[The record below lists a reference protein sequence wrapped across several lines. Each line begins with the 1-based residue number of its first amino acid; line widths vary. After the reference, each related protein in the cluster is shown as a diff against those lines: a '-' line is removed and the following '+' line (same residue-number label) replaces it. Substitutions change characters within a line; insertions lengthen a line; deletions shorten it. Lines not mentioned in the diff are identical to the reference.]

1 MELITTIEQDI
12 KTAMKSKDTER
23 LETLRAIR
31 TEFTT
36 LEKSGTGVTEA
47 QLIAKLQKMS
57 KVRQE
62 TAAVFQ
68 AAKREDLMA
77 KELAEA
83 TVIEAYLPKKMDEL
97 DVMSLVLKVAR
108 ENHLTFI
115 KPNMGKIVKL
125 AVEESRGTT
134 DGKTVSGIV
143 NGIINSANAD
153 I

>member
-12 KTAMKSKDTER
+12 KTAMKNKDTSR

-31 TEFTT
+31 SEFTT
-36 LEKSGTGVTEA
+36 LEKSGTAVTEG

-83 TVIEAYLPKKMDEL
+83 TVIEAYLPQKMDDS
-97 DVMSLVLKVAR
+97 DVVKLLLKVAA
-108 ENHLTFI
+108 ENHLTFT

-125 AVEESRGTT
+125 TVDAANGGT
-134 DGKTVSGIV
+134 DGKTVSGMV
-143 NGIINSANAD
+143 NNIINAANAD